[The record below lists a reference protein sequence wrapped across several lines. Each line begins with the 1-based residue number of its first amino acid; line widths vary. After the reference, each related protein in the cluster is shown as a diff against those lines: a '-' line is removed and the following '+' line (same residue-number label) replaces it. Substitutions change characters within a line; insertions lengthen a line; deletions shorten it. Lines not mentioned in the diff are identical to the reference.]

1 MQGRDND
8 HGERDVFRRVVAL
21 IRAMWYW
28 HVPSIRQR
36 MEWRW

>member
-8 HGERDVFRRVVAL
+8 HGERDVRGRIVNL
-21 IRAMWYW
+21 LKAMWYY
-28 HVPSIRQR
+28 HVPSLRRR